1 MYYTVYKITNLVNNK
16 IYIGIH
22 QTNNLD
28 DGYMGSGAYLNRAK
42 LKYGLE
48 NFTKEYLYFLDSYED
63 MCNKEKEL
71 VNKDFLLREDVYN
84 LTLGGGCGFY
94 YVNKSGKNLYGLNG
108 TSGYGL
114 ENLLPFSIIKD
125 RMIASNRWESH
136 LQKLSISLKEQYSNG
151 RINGFLGKTHTIETI
166 SKIKDAHRINSHQQ
180 GTKNSQFNT
189 KWISNTALKISK
201 KVDKDFEME
210 NGWIDGRIINWDKF
224 FNKVKD
230 KPIKVEKVKVVK
242 IKPDKLVKIKADR
255 TLEYREYYK
264 IYNQFGFEKF
274 VELTEYKY
282 SKQALVMAFKNYLPE
297 FIPQNG
303 KRRGIVN

>member
-1 MYYTVYKITNLVNNK
+1 MYFTVYKITNNVNGK
-16 IYIGIH
+16 IYIGMH
-22 QTNNLD
+22 QTDTLVNN
-28 DGYMGSGAYLNRAK
+28 YMGSGTYLNNAK
-42 LKYGLE
+42 KKHGVW
-48 NFTKEYLYFLDSYED
+48 NFSKEYLYFLNSYEE
-63 MCNKEKEL
+63 MCSKEREI
-71 VNKDFLLREDVYN
+71 VNEEFLKRNDVYN
-84 LTLGGGCGFY
+84 LALGGYGGLY
-94 YVNKSGKNLYGLNG
+94 HINKGGKNLYGLNG

-125 RMIASNRWESH
+125 RMIATNRWEKH
-136 LQKLSISLKEQYSNG
+136 LQKLSELAKAQYANG
-151 RINGFLGKTHTIETI
+151 RIGSFSGKLHTIETI
-166 SKIKDAHRINSHQQ
+166 DKMKRVHMINRHQQ

-201 KVDKDFEME
+201 KVDKDVEME

-230 KPIKVEKVKVVK
+230 KPIKEEK
-242 IKPDKLVKIKADR
+242 IKVDKLVKINDR
-255 TLEYREYYK
+255 ILEYREYYK

-282 SKQALVMAFKNYLPE
+282 SKQALVMAFKRYLPE